1 MRYFLPLLLFCFTW
15 TACATDIQAA
25 ENKSVVVQ
33 DGEHV
38 AIVPMKMAILPG
50 TQSYL
55 ERSIEEA
62 VKSNA
67 ALIVVQLDTP
77 GGMLQTSQNMIQ
89 SIFSSPVPVV
99 IYVSPSGGTA
109 TSAGVFIT
117 MAGHVAVMAPGTS
130 IGAAHPVA
138 GDGKDIEGDMR
149 KKAEEITVAMVKS
162 IAEERGRNVEWAE
175 KAVKES
181 ASLTEKEALEKNVI
195 DFISPSITDLL
206 SQLKGRKV
214 ELQDGKEV
222 ELPDLSLLPRKEYEM
237 SLRDE
242 VINVLANP
250 NVIALLWLAATTG
263 ISLELY
269 NPGAII
275 PGMIGLIALL
285 LALAVSQ
292 IIPISQGGVLL
303 LILGA
308 VLIGA
313 EMFTGTFILGVGGV
327 VSLIF
332 GSLYLI
338 DVTQAPGLSV
348 SYELIASFAVVF
360 GSLLLVVVY
369 GAMKARKQHPLTGN
383 EGLVGERAK
392 TVEPV
397 SKEGK
402 IFLDGEYW
410 NAMVP
415 EGVIEKGAFVEVVA
429 VHDGLVLEVKKIED

>member
-1 MRYFLPLLLFCFTW
+1 
-15 TACATDIQAA
+15 
-25 ENKSVVVQ
+25 
-33 DGEHV
+33 
-38 AIVPMKMAILPG
+38 
-50 TQSYL
+50 
-55 ERSIEEA
+55 
-62 VKSNA
+62 
-67 ALIVVQLDTP
+67 
-77 GGMLQTSQNMIQ
+77 
-89 SIFSSPVPVV
+89 
-99 IYVSPSGGTA
+99 
-109 TSAGVFIT
+109 
-117 MAGHVAVMAPGTS
+117 
-130 IGAAHPVA
+130 
-138 GDGKDIEGDMR
+138 DIEGDMR

-195 DFISPSITDLL
+195 DLIAPSVTDLL
-206 SQLKGRKV
+206 NQLAGRTVK
-214 ELQDGKEV
+214 LKDGNEV
-222 ELPDLSLLPRKEYEM
+222 RLPDLSLLPRKEYEM
-237 SLRDE
+237 SVRDE

-269 NPGAII
+269 NPGAIL

-308 VLIGA
+308 VLIAA
-313 EMFTGTFILGVGGV
+313 EMFTGTFLLGVGGV

-348 SYELIASFAVVF
+348 SYELIVSVAVLLGGF
-360 GSLLLVVVY
+360 LLVVVH
-369 GAMKARKQHPLTGN
+369 GAIKARRQQPLTGS

-392 TVEPV
+392 TVEPI
-397 SKEGK
+397 SKGGK
-402 IFLDGEYW
+402 VFLDGEYW
-410 NAMVP
+410 NAMTP
-415 EGVIEKGAFVEVVA
+415 EGVIEKGVLVEVVA
-429 VHDGLVLEVKKIED
+429 VHDGLVLEVKKIEDERRD